1 MMIIFAF
8 KKRQLKEKTQDANF
22 SLPIKNPE
30 SAIKKTDSG
39 FGFQNWPK
47 NWADSGYGLPTL
59 ILISICF

>member
-8 KKRQLKEKTQDANF
+8 KKRQF

-39 FGFQNWPK
+39 SGFQNWLK
-47 NWADSGYGLPTL
+47 NWADSGSRIPDPD
-59 ILISICF
+59 CQP